1 MGQIKLVAIDLDG
14 TFLTDEKSITEENK
28 RTLQAAIAQGI
39 KIVICTGRTLPGVR
53 RFLQQLPF
61 FEEGD
66 YIILQNGAATHAL
79 PGLEIVAQQTV
90 PATSRAQ
97 AWDILQAFRNQGVQ
111 LVAFN
116 QDDMFLV
123 DETQPSE
130 IVQKDAETLD
140 TAIQPISCE
149 QFLAGEDLNKMMVLG
164 SPEVL
169 DKLEQAIPTEFH
181 QLVNVVRSQAIIVEF
196 LPKGVNKRSAL
207 ESLVNQLGLEAHN
220 VMAIGDQ
227 LNDIE
232 MLEYAGLSVAMANAV
247 PKVQTVADVV
257 TKSNNESGVAHIIQ
271 QKVLTI

>member
-90 PATSRAQ
+90 SATSRAQ

>member
-28 RTLQAAIAQGI
+28 RALQAAIAHGI

-90 PATSRAQ
+90 STTSRAQ

-140 TAIQPISCE
+140 TAIKPVSCE

-247 PKVQTVADVV
+247 PKVRTVADVV